1 MDQYLEFIS
10 NHSMLFL
17 ALAVVT
23 FLLIKEFME
32 TAFSPF
38 QNLSPMNV
46 VVKMN
51 SDNLMIVDVREPHE
65 FILGHIENALNL
77 PLGKLKDQINTLDKY
92 KNKDILLV
100 CQSGTR
106 SAPACKTL
114 LAAGFEKV
122 FNLDGGMQAWED
134 NKFPI
139 KITSKNKA
147 AA

>member
-23 FLLIKEFME
+23 FLLIKEFTE
-32 TAFSPF
+32 AAFSPF
-38 QNLSPMNV
+38 KNLSPMNA

-51 SDNLMIVDVREPHE
+51 SDEVIIVDVREPHE
-65 FILGHIENALNL
+65 FILGHIENAINT
-77 PLGKLKDQINTLDKY
+77 PLGKLKDQLNTLEKY
-92 KNKDILLV
+92 KNKDLLLV

-106 SAPACKTL
+106 SVPACKTL
-114 LAAGFEKV
+114 INAGFEKV

-134 NKFPI
+134 HKFPI
-139 KITSKNKA
+139 KITSKHKS
-147 AA
+147 

>member
-23 FLLIKEFME
+23 FLLIKEFTE
-32 TAFSPF
+32 AAFSKF
-38 QNLSPMNV
+38 KNLSPMNAV
-46 VVKMN
+46 TKMN
-51 SDNLMIVDVREPHE
+51 SDEVIIIDVREPHE
-65 FILGHIENALNL
+65 FILGHIEDAINT
-77 PLGKLKDQINTLDKY
+77 PLGKLKDQLNSLEKY
-92 KNKDILLV
+92 KNKDLLLV

-114 LAAGFEKV
+114 INAGFEKV

-134 NKFPI
+134 HKFPI
-139 KITSKNKA
+139 KITSKHKA
-147 AA
+147 